1 MRREQASA
9 NVASWKQVVAT
20 DARVEH
26 RLSVM
31 VDVRHQ
37 GQDVGAIHI
46 LRAVVLPEVVVER
59 GSAVQPV
66 GTFPHPLA
74 RIVEGAAFRI
84 VVALPQRSEEH
95 TSELQSLMR
104 TSYAVFCLKK
114 KKTLYR
120 Q

>member
-84 VVALPQRSEEH
+84 VVALPQQRSEEH

-104 TSYAVFCLKK
+104 ISYAV
-114 KKTLYR
+114 
-120 Q
+120 